1 MLGSKQYRLA
11 KRMRWAARAIGL
23 LAAVL
28 CLFML
33 TTATIAEVIA
43 GDWGAISQTDMI
55 QGSLIGVL
63 GAIGLAGCIV
73 SWWRERLASILLVLT
88 AVGFG
93 IHIGLCAGHNHF
105 LAWLMVGFPYLI
117 ASVLLF
123 NAWHLSRKTLEEQN
137 RPSKSDDKR

>member
-1 MLGSKQYRLA
+1 MPESNQHRLA
-11 KRMRWAARAIGL
+11 KRMRWAARIIGL

-33 TTATIAEVIA
+33 TASTIAEVIA
-43 GDWGAISQTDMI
+43 GNWGAISQTDII

-88 AVGFG
+88 AIGFG
-93 IHIGLCAGHNHF
+93 IHIGLVAGRNHF
-105 LAWLMVGFPYLI
+105 LVWLMMGFPYLI
-117 ASVLLF
+117 ASVLF
-123 NAWHLSRKTLEEQN
+123 FISWRLSKKTA
-137 RPSKSDDKR
+137 